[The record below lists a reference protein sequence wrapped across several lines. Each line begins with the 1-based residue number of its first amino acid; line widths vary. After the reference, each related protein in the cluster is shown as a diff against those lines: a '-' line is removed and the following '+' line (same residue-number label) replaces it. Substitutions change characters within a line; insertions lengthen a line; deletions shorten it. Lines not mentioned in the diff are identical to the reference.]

1 MAADRDPVAPAP
13 ADPAEGESPG
23 VGERLVAWLAPRPA
37 ELLALV
43 LLLLG
48 SVVATLLWWYGSVT
62 APGAPTAAV
71 MAGDAFDGDAAGDD
85 PTDDPMTEGVP
96 GSDAAVGPP
105 GPPAAE
111 GAGTPQPTAPAEG
124 DAAAGAVGD
133 TPVLVHVSGAVRR
146 PGLLALP
153 AGARVGDAVAAAGG
167 LTEEADG
174 PAINL
179 ARVVADG
186 EQVHVPVE
194 GEERVLPPPGAVDAP
209 GAAGPGPA
217 GGEGVDGEGRVDLNL
232 ASAAELETLPGIGP
246 TRAAAIVAHR
256 QEHGP
261 FRVPGDLRAVS
272 GIGEATFQN
281 LAPLIVVR

>member
-1 MAADRDPVAPAP
+1 MAADRDPAAPAP

-23 VGERLVAWLAPRPA
+23 IGERLVAWLAPRPA

-62 APGAPTAAV
+62 APGAPTAAAT
-71 MAGDAFDGDAAGDD
+71 AGDVFDGDAAGDD
-85 PTDDPMTEGVP
+85 PTDGPTKEGAP
-96 GSDAAVGPP
+96 GSDA
-105 GPPAAE
+105 
-111 GAGTPQPTAPAEG
+111 
-124 DAAAGAVGD
+124 AVGD

-167 LTEEADG
+167 LTEDADG

-179 ARVVADG
+179 ARVVVDG

-194 GEERVLPPPGAVDAP
+194 GEERVLPPSGAVDAP
-209 GAAGPGPA
+209 GAAGPDPG